1 MFLLPDAP
9 PDVSPE
15 VSSVSAVILPLSLS
29 EVCYDAA
36 GTRLIDRLSIEIGS
50 GEPTVVLGPNGAG
63 KTLFLRLCHGLIA
76 PTSGSILW
84 AGRSPSAARRQ
95 QAMVFQRPV
104 MLRRSAAANVAYA
117 LKLRRVPR
125 RERRARVAQALEWT
139 GLAEVAQRPAQVL
152 SGGEQQRLAFAR
164 AWALR
169 PQVLL
174 LDEPTASLDP
184 AAVHAVEQVIAKFAA
199 TGVKVIL
206 TTQDLAQARRLAS
219 EVVFLHAGRVLE
231 RACTEDFF
239 ARPATPEAAAF
250 VSGKLIC

>member
-1 MFLLPDAP
+1 MFLLPDVP
-9 PDVSPE
+9 RD
-15 VSSVSAVILPLSLS
+15 AVAILPLSMS

-36 GTRLIDRLSIEIGS
+36 GTRLIDRLSIEIGG

-76 PTSGSILW
+76 PTGGSIRW
-84 AGRSPSAARRQ
+84 AGRSPSEARRQ

-104 MLRRSAAANVAYA
+104 MLRRSAGANVAYA
-117 LKLRRVPR
+117 LKLCRVPR
-125 RERRARVAQALEWT
+125 RERRALVEEALEWT
-139 GLAEVAQRPAQVL
+139 GLADVAQRPAQVL

-184 AAVHAVEQVIAKFAA
+184 AAVHAIEQVIEKFAA

-206 TTQDLAQARRLAS
+206 TTQDLAQARRLAA
-219 EVVFLHAGRVLE
+219 EVVFMHSGRVME
-231 RACTEDFF
+231 RARTQDFF

-250 VSGKLIC
+250 VNGKLIC

>member
-1 MFLLPDAP
+1 MFVLPDIPSDAT
-9 PDVSPE
+9 
-15 VSSVSAVILPLSLS
+15 AILPLSLS
-29 EVCYDAA
+29 DVCYDAA
-36 GTRLIDRLSIEIGS
+36 GTRLIDRLSIEIGD

-76 PTSGSILW
+76 PTSGSIRW
-84 AGRSPSAARRQ
+84 AGRSPGEARRQ

-125 RERRARVAQALEWT
+125 RERRALVAQALEWT
-139 GLAEVAQRPAQVL
+139 GLSNVAQRPAQVL

-231 RACTEDFF
+231 RAYAQDFF
-239 ARPATPEAAAF
+239 TRPATREAAAYIG
-250 VSGKLIC
+250 GKLIC

>member
-1 MFLLPDAP
+1 MFVLPDIPSGA
-9 PDVSPE
+9 
-15 VSSVSAVILPLSLS
+15 AAILPLALS
-29 EVCYDAA
+29 DVCYDAA
-36 GTRLIDRLSIEIGS
+36 GTRLIDRLSLEIGG

-76 PTSGSILW
+76 PTSGSIRW
-84 AGRSPSAARRQ
+84 AGRPPGAARRQ

-139 GLAEVAQRPAQVL
+139 GLADVAQRPAQVL

-231 RACTEDFF
+231 RAYAQDFF
-239 ARPATPEAAAF
+239 TRPATPEAAAF
-250 VSGKLIC
+250 IGGKLIC

>member
-15 VSSVSAVILPLSLS
+15 VSSVSAAILPLSLS

-36 GTRLIDRLSIEIGS
+36 GTRLIDRVSIEIGR

-125 RERRARVAQALEWT
+125 RERRAR
-139 GLAEVAQRPAQVL
+139 GQRQLRRGWQPSFSHVDEL
-152 SGGEQQRLAFAR
+152 RHSRLA
-164 AWALR
+164 
-169 PQVLL
+169 
-174 LDEPTASLDP
+174 
-184 AAVHAVEQVIAKFAA
+184 
-199 TGVKVIL
+199 
-206 TTQDLAQARRLAS
+206 
-219 EVVFLHAGRVLE
+219 
-231 RACTEDFF
+231 
-239 ARPATPEAAAF
+239 
-250 VSGKLIC
+250 

>member
-9 PDVSPE
+9 PDVSPD
-15 VSSVSAVILPLSLS
+15 VSNVAAAILPLSLS

-36 GTRLIDRLSIEIGS
+36 GTRLIDRLSIEIGG

-84 AGRSPSAARRQ
+84 AGRTPNAARRQ

-125 RERRARVAQALEWT
+125 RERRVRVAQALEWT
-139 GLAEVAQRPAQVL
+139 GLADVAQRPAQVL

-231 RACTEDFF
+231 RARTQDFF

>member
-1 MFLLPDAP
+1 MFLLPDIPSDA
-9 PDVSPE
+9 
-15 VSSVSAVILPLSLS
+15 ATILPLALT
-29 EVCYDAA
+29 EVCYDVA
-36 GTRLIDRLSIEIGS
+36 GVRLINRMSLEIGG

-63 KTLFLRLCHGLIA
+63 KTILLRLCHGLLA
-76 PTSGSILW
+76 PTSGSISW
-84 AGRSPSAARRQ
+84 AGRSPGEARRQ

-117 LKLRRVPR
+117 LKLRRIPR
-125 RERRARVAQALEWT
+125 RERRALVAQALDWT
-139 GLAEVAQRPAQVL
+139 GLADVAQRPAQVL

-184 AAVHAVEQVIAKFAA
+184 AAVEAVEQVIAKFAA

-206 TTQDLAQARRLAS
+206 TTQDLAQARRIAS
-219 EVVFLHAGRVLE
+219 EVVFLHAGRAVE
-231 RACTEDFF
+231 RGPAQDFF
-239 ARPATPEAAAF
+239 TRPTTPEAAAF
-250 VSGKLIC
+250 VDGKNIC